1 MNGSNNGEKI
11 NPICGYIKPICDF
24 DKTNF
29 ALWRYGDMCY
39 SRGERSHTNPSN
51 GKRHKSVMYQFVAE
65 FIIVLHREIICLFS
79 GWGCR

>member
-29 ALWRYGDMCY
+29 MCECFMCTYGDICY
-39 SRGERSHTNPSN
+39 SRGERSHTNAIKVP
-51 GKRHKSVMYQFVAE
+51 
-65 FIIVLHREIICLFS
+65 
-79 GWGCR
+79 